1 MWHEMSTYLPVCRK
15 HASSPDHDEPIE
27 EAAAA
32 EAEEEEGKAAGARS
46 DRGDW
51 PLMGGML
58 APLVPVWSY
67 G

>member
-1 MWHEMSTYLPVCRK
+1 MTAGDEVSTYLPVCRK
-15 HASSPDHDEPIE
+15 HASSPDQDDPIE

-32 EAEEEEGKAAGARS
+32 EEEGKAAGARS